1 MINFEDIKDGYFM
14 YEGIIVHVKILSPP
28 RIAESNFY
36 CEGNNDNKRYEYIN
50 FENAGYYLEDY
61 KIDYCEDIKGRSK
74 GIQSVKKNIRYIMIN
89 SCNGFLFR
97 RNKQIVIDECVDY
110 IFHKEPKKFK
120 TAKYTHSGI
129 VKLYDEYG
137 NVKEEYFNNNGIY
150 EGVRKQYKLFWK
162 KIDNITNIYEFVK
175 SYCEYEYNYING
187 KLNGI
192 HTKYTPYNIE
202 YEYTYEDD
210 KRNGIQIYYV
220 NARKT
225 KEYYCINDK
234 IEREYLE
241 YYYNND
247 NSITITKKFYQ
258 NGKFIK
264 YI

>member
-1 MINFEDIKDGYFM
+1 MTDLENIKDGYFM
-14 YEGIIVHVKILSPP
+14 YRGLIVHVKILSTP
-28 RIAESNFY
+28 RLAESSYSRINID
-36 CEGNNDNKRYEYIN
+36 DNKRYEYIN
-50 FENAGYYLEDY
+50 FENAGYYLVNY

-74 GIQSVKKNIRYIMIN
+74 GIQSVKKNIQNIIN
-89 SCNGFLFR
+89 NNYNEFIFR
-97 RNKQIVIDECVDY
+97 CNKQIVIDECVDY

-150 EGVRKQYKLFWK
+150 EGVRKKYKLYWK
-162 KIDNITNIYEFVK
+162 RITDNVYDFVK

-192 HTKYTPYNIE
+192 HIKYTPYNIE

-210 KRNGIQIYYV
+210 KRNGLQIRYFDG
-220 NARKT
+220 RKT
-225 KEYYCINDK
+225 TEYYCINDK
-234 IEREYLE
+234 IEGEYLE

-247 NSITITKKFYQ
+247 NSITITKQFYQ
-258 NGKFIK
+258 NGRFIK